1 MGLPFAVTGILK
13 EVIGAAAPELAI
25 AIGASVDSLITV
37 FTVVFAAM
45 ALVGTAF
52 QIMNALG
59 HFQGIYFG
67 VGYHWVSLWFT
78 GFWIPIPIL
87 NANPNYKKIFKIFN
101 FSHLNLP
108 HMLDVPIGA
117 NPL

>member
-1 MGLPFAVTGILK
+1 MGSPFAVTGILK

-25 AIGASVDSLITV
+25 AIGASVGSLITV

-45 ALVGTAF
+45 ALVATAS

-67 VGYHWVSLWFT
+67 VGYDWVSLWFT
-78 GFWIPIPIL
+78 GFWMPIPIL
-87 NANPNYKKIFKIFN
+87 NANPVQSGFA
-101 FSHLNLP
+101 
-108 HMLDVPIGA
+108 PIGTSSI
-117 NPL
+117 